1 MVMKKNNGFY
11 VILLIVLISFG
22 SCVRRKKEAPTEA
35 GTKKDSVTTEVVL
48 AADPLPSWNDTKS
61 KQRIV
66 GFINSVSTQGNADF
80 IAPENRIATFDNDG
94 TLWSEKPTYF
104 QIEFILYRIK
114 QMAPEHPEWKKD
126 KLIQVAVNHDLQ
138 TLRKKYGAK
147 GLGKLMVISQSG
159 LTTDQYEK
167 IVRNWIKKAKHPVT
181 GKLFSKMVFQP
192 MLELIKY
199 LQDNNFK
206 VYIVSGGDIDFMR
219 AWTRDV
225 YGISKENVIGSY
237 QALKYEKINGKP
249 VLQILPEISF
259 VNDKE
264 KKVTAIHRFIGK
276 KPVISFGNSDGDLQM
291 LEWCSSNKA
300 KNLAAYIHHTDAK
313 REWAYDRESQVGR
326 LDKGLDEAARSGWLT
341 VDMKKDWKV
350 IYP

>member
-1 MVMKKNNGFY
+1 MKVFNRSLFIISIG
-11 VILLIVLISFG
+11 LISFS
-22 SCVRRKKEAPTEA
+22 SCVRTNKEAPTEA
-35 GTKKDSVTTEVVL
+35 GTKKDSVTTEVIL

-61 KQRIV
+61 KQRIISFV
-66 GFINSVSTQGNADF
+66 NSVSTQGNADF
-80 IAPENRIATFDNDG
+80 ITPENRIATFDNDG

-104 QIEFILYRIK
+104 QIEFVFYRIK
-114 QMAPEHPEWKKD
+114 QMAPEHPEWGKD
-126 KLIQVAVNHDLQ
+126 KLIQTAVNHDLQ

-167 IVRNWIKKAKHPVT
+167 IVRNWIKRAKHPVS
-181 GKLFSKMVFQP
+181 GKLYRNMVFQP

-219 AWTRDV
+219 AWTKDV

-264 KKVTAIHRFIGK
+264 EKVTAIQRFIGK

-291 LEWCSSNKA
+291 LEWCSANKI

-313 REWAYDRESQVGR
+313 REWAYDRESRIGT
-326 LDKGLDEAARSGWLT
+326 LDKGLDEAARKGWLV